1 MEGCH
6 GRGVWKRRLGV
17 IGRGFSSTKELEY
30 YPEEGGRG
38 GAVGRPVGGKVAV
51 MALVF
56 LE

>member
-51 MALVF
+51 IALVF